1 MFISVPRELE
11 RLMGY
16 GFFQCMDAFLFLF
29 TYLPL
34 RVAWAL
40 TKHFLLPRY
49 KQQTN
54 KFPWQL
60 DLFLRYVDEFVYTIA
75 DRLGAVV
82 LQGCRVRQCATR

>member
-1 MFISVPRELE
+1 
-11 RLMGY
+11 MGY

-49 KQQTN
+49 KQLTN

-60 DLFLRYVDEFVYTIA
+60 DFFFFCHIRYACEFV
-75 DRLGAVV
+75 
-82 LQGCRVRQCATR
+82 LQSAWEQ